1 MLSTSCIASFPFTLT
16 LHLLELL
23 KKRLDSMAN
32 YSNIKRERFMPKIHF
47 LEQEFYFVDPVSA
60 IKHS

>member
-1 MLSTSCIASFPFTLT
+1 
-16 LHLLELL
+16 
-23 KKRLDSMAN
+23 MAN

-60 IKHS
+60 IKLYSQLTNLPYFEMLPCKNVS